1 MKKRILCFVM
11 ILLCLFLCC
20 CQSQQATD
28 LKLVEDKSFF
38 NGFVVKNETVTFYCT
53 VFIQNDTTELKMV
66 ELHGDFTE
74 DYESG
79 LIREAMLQAFDP
91 QSGDTT
97 FLLSPGESQLK
108 IAFSC
113 RHGEETSQKQ
123 NRLLPKITITELQ
136 PEGFDISK

>member
-11 ILLCLFLCC
+11 ILLCFFLCC

-38 NGFVVKNETVTFYCT
+38 NSFVIKEETVTFYCT
-53 VFIQNDTTELKMV
+53 VSIQNDTNDLKMI

-79 LIREAMLQAFDP
+79 LIHEDILQAFDP
-91 QSGDTT
+91 DSGDTT
-97 FLLSPGESQLK
+97 FLLSPGENRLR
-108 IAFSC
+108 IAFTS
-113 RHGEETSQKQ
+113 RHGDGSTQKQ
-123 NRLLPKITITELQ
+123 NRLLPEISITELQ
-136 PEGFDISK
+136 FG